1 MLKIELISYI
11 FFVFVFFFFKL
22 EKKIKNISIWIYSC
36 EHEMHSITKL
46 STGERG
52 WMVMLIFILLLYYE
66 AKPNLLWT
74 LPTPLISLNSQ

>member
-11 FFVFVFFFFKL
+11 FFVFVFFFKL